1 MAKPLGRTDAAPVTL
16 VALNAA
22 ASALVEEI
30 LRLPSAAAVT
40 TVIDLLYGRDLR
52 PSQTFLDRVGTSRGL
67 SLATVLAS
75 RRPLARVLP
84 TRLRPSATW
93 RVASNALKN
102 ARANARTRYRDLQ
115 AAFVALAPRATVE
128 PAASLARYTFGT
140 PGRHGQWAE
149 TAGRVLD
156 RVVTV
161 NRALLELLGD
171 AEVGPDVIVAAGVDM
186 TVARAFDLPPSV
198 LALIATAAP
207 PLAVPDFDAFVDVLA
222 EADRPLDGDESVA
235 RYQSLFAEILGLH
248 AQEALV

>member
-1 MAKPLGRTDAAPVTL
+1 MAKLLGRTDAAPVTL

-22 ASALVEEI
+22 LTALVEEL
-30 LRLPSAAAVT
+30 LRLPSAAAAT

-52 PSQTFLDRVGTSRGL
+52 PSPAFLERVGVSRGL
-67 SLATVLAS
+67 PLAALLAS

-84 TRLRPSATW
+84 ARLRPSATW
-93 RVASNALKN
+93 RVASHALKN

-115 AAFVALAPRATVE
+115 AAFVALSPRATAE
-128 PAASLARYTFGT
+128 PAVCLARYTFGT

-161 NRALLELLGD
+161 NRVLLEMLGD
-171 AEVGPDVIVAAGVDM
+171 GEVGPDIIVAAGVDM

-222 EADRPLDGDESVA
+222 GVDGPLEGDESVA

-248 AQEALV
+248 AQEALA